1 MHSSWGYPD
10 AESQT
15 IRRTKAVARTRFGIK
30 VNTEAMSPDAIFEVA
45 EFISNVHYDVMEFL
59 DL

>member
-1 MHSSWGYPD
+1 
-10 AESQT
+10 
-15 IRRTKAVARTRFGIK
+15 
-30 VNTEAMSPDAIFEVA
+30 MSPDTIFEVA